1 MVSYGYGLP
10 GPAEREKMIEA
21 HLSLVDFL
29 VDRMMTQVPAFVSR
43 DDIRSAALM
52 GLMDAANRF
61 DPRRGVL
68 FKTFAE
74 RRIRGAVF
82 DEVRRMDWFSRSLRE
97 KQSRLSRATD
107 ELSKKLGRMPEEQEL
122 ADALEMELDD
132 FHELQLQ
139 VSQLGYVSL
148 DENIDEHDEGGK
160 SFIDNLEDTGQSSV
174 QERMEAGELR
184 QELAGYLEQLSE
196 KERLVIA
203 LLYYEELSQKEISE
217 VLELSE
223 GRISQLHSQALGKLK
238 GKMRHSINA
247 LRLQGAPR

>member
-1 MVSYGYGLP
+1 MIESYGPP
-10 GPAEREKMIEA
+10 GVAEREQMIEA

-29 VDRMMTQVPAFVSR
+29 VDRMMTQVPAFVDR
-43 DDIRSAALM
+43 EDIRSAALM
-52 GLMDAANRF
+52 GLMDAATRF

-74 RRIRGAVF
+74 RRIRGSVF
-82 DEVRRMDWFSRSLRE
+82 DEVRRMDWFSRTMRE
-97 KQSRLSRATD
+97 KQSRLSKTTENLAKR
-107 ELSKKLGRMPEEQEL
+107 LGRAPEESEIAKDLDMSLEEL
-122 ADALEMELDD
+122 HD
-132 FHELQLQ
+132 LQFQ

-148 DENIDEHDEGGK
+148 DQTVDDDSN
-160 SFIDNLEDTGQSSV
+160 SQPFIDSLVDRDQASV
-174 QERMEAGELR
+174 QDRMEANELTK
-184 QELAGYLEQLSE
+184 ELAGYLEHLSE

-238 GKMRHSINA
+238 GKMRRSLHA
-247 LRLQGAPR
+247 LRGAV

>member
-1 MVSYGYGLP
+1 MTFSNGYGPP
-10 GPAEREKMIEA
+10 GAAEREKMIES

-52 GLMDAANRF
+52 GLMDASNRF

-82 DEVRRMDWFSRSLRE
+82 DEVRRMDWFSRTLRE
-97 KQSRLSRATD
+97 KQSRLSKVTD
-107 ELSKKLGRMPEEQEL
+107 ALGKRLGRAPEDPEL
-122 ADALEMELDD
+122 AEELDMSLD
-132 FHELQLQ
+132 NFRELQLQ
-139 VSQLGYVSL
+139 VSQLGTISL
-148 DENIDEHDEGGK
+148 NEKYDDDDSGK
-160 SFIDNLEDTGQSSV
+160 SFIDNLEDTKQASV
-174 QERMEAGELR
+174 QERMEANELTG
-184 QELAGYLEQLSE
+184 ELAGYLEQLSE
-196 KERLVIA
+196 KERLVVA

-223 GRISQLHSQALGKLK
+223 GRISQLHSQALNKLK
-238 GKMRHSINA
+238 IKMKRSINA
-247 LRLQGAPR
+247 LRPEG

>member
-1 MVSYGYGLP
+1 MTFSNGYGPP
-10 GPAEREKMIEA
+10 GAAEREKMIES

-52 GLMDAANRF
+52 GLMDASNRF

-82 DEVRRMDWFSRSLRE
+82 DEVRRMDWFSRTLRE
-97 KQSRLSRATD
+97 KQSRLSKVTD
-107 ELSKKLGRMPEEQEL
+107 ALGKRLGRAPEDPEL
-122 ADALEMELDD
+122 AEELDMSLD
-132 FHELQLQ
+132 NFRELQLQ
-139 VSQLGYVSL
+139 VSQLGTISL
-148 DENIDEHDEGGK
+148 NENYDDDDSGK
-160 SFIDNLEDTGQSSV
+160 SFIDNLEDTKQASV
-174 QERMEAGELR
+174 QERMEANELTG
-184 QELAGYLEQLSE
+184 ELAGYLEQLSE
-196 KERLVIA
+196 KERLVVA

-223 GRISQLHSQALGKLK
+223 GRISQLHSQALNKLK
-238 GKMRHSINA
+238 IKMKRSINA
-247 LRLQGAPR
+247 LRPEG

>member
-1 MVSYGYGLP
+1 MTFSNGYGPP
-10 GPAEREKMIEA
+10 GAAEREKMVES

-29 VDRMMTQVPAFVSR
+29 VDRMMTQVPAFVNR

-52 GLMDAANRF
+52 GLMDASNRF

-82 DEVRRMDWFSRSLRE
+82 DEVRRMDWFSRTLRE
-97 KQSRLSRATD
+97 KQSRLAKVTDALGKKFGRAPDDT
-107 ELSKKLGRMPEEQEL
+107 EL
-122 ADALEMELDD
+122 ATGLDMSLD
-132 FHELQLQ
+132 NFRELQLQ

-148 DENIDEHDEGGK
+148 HESLDGDDSGK
-160 SFIDNLEDTGQSSV
+160 TFIDNLEDTKQASV
-174 QERMEAGELR
+174 QERMEASELTG
-184 QELAGYLEQLSE
+184 ELAGYLDQLSE
-196 KERLVIA
+196 KERLVVA
-203 LLYYEELSQKEISE
+203 LIYYEELSQKEISE

-238 GKMRHSINA
+238 IKMKRSLNA
-247 LRLQGAPR
+247 LHSGS

>member
-1 MVSYGYGLP
+1 MTYSNGYGPP

-29 VDRMMTQVPAFVSR
+29 VGRMMTQVPAFVGR

-52 GLMDAANRF
+52 GLLDAANRF

-82 DEVRRMDWFSRSLRE
+82 DEVRRMDWFSRTMRE
-97 KQSRLSRATD
+97 KQSRLSKAT
-107 ELSKKLGRMPEEQEL
+107 EALGKRLGRAPEDIEL
-122 ADALEMELDD
+122 AEELGLELDN
-132 FHELQLQ
+132 FHELKLQ

-148 DENIDEHDEGGK
+148 HENLDDNDESGK
-160 SFIDNLEDTGQSSV
+160 SFIDNLEDTGQATA
-174 QERMEAGELR
+174 QEQMEAGELTK
-184 QELAGYLEQLSE
+184 ELAGYLEDLSE
-196 KERLVIA
+196 KERLVVA

-217 VLELSE
+217 VLELTE

-238 GKMRHSINA
+238 GKMRRSINA
-247 LRLQGAPR
+247 LGTRK

>member
-1 MVSYGYGLP
+1 MTFSNGYGPP
-10 GPAEREKMIEA
+10 GAAEREKMIES

-52 GLMDAANRF
+52 GLMDASNRF

-97 KQSRLSRATD
+97 KQSRLSKVTD
-107 ELSKKLGRMPEEQEL
+107 SLGKKLGRSPEDPEL
-122 ADALEMELDD
+122 AEELDMNLDD
-132 FHELQLQ
+132 FRELQLQ
-139 VSQLGYVSL
+139 VSQLGTISLNESL
-148 DENIDEHDEGGK
+148 DNDEDSGK
-160 SFIDNLEDTGQSSV
+160 TFIDNLEDNKQASV
-174 QERMEAGELR
+174 QERMEANELTGELA
-184 QELAGYLEQLSE
+184 EYLDQLSE
-196 KERLVIA
+196 KERLVVA

-223 GRISQLHSQALGKLK
+223 GRISQIHSQALGKLK
-238 GKMRHSINA
+238 AKMKRSINA
-247 LRLQGAPR
+247 LRSVD

>member
-1 MVSYGYGLP
+1 MTFSNGYGPP
-10 GPAEREKMIEA
+10 GPAEREKMVES

-29 VDRMMTQVPAFVSR
+29 VERMMTQVPAFVNR

-52 GLMDAANRF
+52 GLMDASNRF

-82 DEVRRMDWFSRSLRE
+82 DEVRRMDWFSRTLRE
-97 KQSRLSRATD
+97 KQSRLSKAT
-107 ELSKKLGRMPEEQEL
+107 EALAKRLGRAPEDPEL
-122 ADALEMELDD
+122 AVELDMSLD
-132 FHELQLQ
+132 NFRELQLQ

-148 DENIDEHDEGGK
+148 HESMDGEESGK
-160 SFIDNLEDTGQSSV
+160 TFIDNLEDTKQSTV
-174 QERMEAGELR
+174 QERMEANELTG
-184 QELAGYLEQLSE
+184 ELAGYLDQLSE
-196 KERLVIA
+196 KERLVVA
-203 LLYYEELSQKEISE
+203 LIYYEELSQKEISE

-238 GKMRHSINA
+238 TKMKRSIGV
-247 LRLQGAPR
+247 LRSGN

>member
-1 MVSYGYGLP
+1 MTFSNGYGLP
-10 GPAEREKMIEA
+10 GAAEREKMVES

-52 GLMDAANRF
+52 GLMDASNRF

-82 DEVRRMDWFSRSLRE
+82 DEVRRMDWFSRTLRE
-97 KQSRLSRATD
+97 KQSRLSKVTD
-107 ELSKKLGRMPEEQEL
+107 TLGKRLGRAPEDQEL
-122 ADALEMELDD
+122 AEELEMSLDN
-132 FHELQLQ
+132 FRELQLQ
-139 VSQLGYVSL
+139 VSQLGTVSL
-148 DENIDEHDEGGK
+148 NENYDDDDSGK
-160 SFIDNLEDTGQSSV
+160 TFIDNLEDTKQASV
-174 QERMEAGELR
+174 QDRMEANELTG
-184 QELAGYLEQLSE
+184 ELAGYLEQLSE
-196 KERLVIA
+196 KERLVVA

-238 GKMRHSINA
+238 IKMKRSINA
-247 LRLQGAPR
+247 LRSED

>member
-1 MVSYGYGLP
+1 MTFSNGYGPP
-10 GPAEREKMIEA
+10 GAAEREKMIES

-52 GLMDAANRF
+52 GLMDASNRF

-82 DEVRRMDWFSRSLRE
+82 DEVRRMDWFSRTLRE
-97 KQSRLSRATD
+97 KQSRLAKVTD
-107 ELSKKLGRMPEEQEL
+107 SLGKQLGRAPEDPEL
-122 ADALEMELDD
+122 AEELDMSLDD
-132 FHELQLQ
+132 FRELQLQ
-139 VSQLGYVSL
+139 VSQLGTISLNESL
-148 DENIDEHDEGGK
+148 DNDEDSGK
-160 SFIDNLEDTGQSSV
+160 TFIDNLVDSKQASV
-174 QERMEAGELR
+174 QERMEANELTG
-184 QELAGYLEQLSE
+184 ELAGYLEQLSE
-196 KERLVIA
+196 KERLVVA

-238 GKMRHSINA
+238 IKMKRSINA
-247 LRLQGAPR
+247 LRSED

>member
-1 MVSYGYGLP
+1 MAYSNGYGPP

-21 HLSLVDFL
+21 HLNLVDFL

-74 RRIRGAVF
+74 RRIRGSVF
-82 DEVRRMDWFSRSLRE
+82 DEVRRMDWFSRTLRE
-97 KQSRLSRATD
+97 KQSRLARVTED
-107 ELSKKLGRMPEEQEL
+107 LGKRLGRAPEDEEL
-122 ADALEMELDD
+122 AVELDMSLDD
-132 FHELQLQ
+132 FHELQFQ

-148 DENIDEHDEGGK
+148 HESMDESDDQGK
-160 SFIDNLEDTGQSSV
+160 TFIDNLEDKAQASV
-174 QERMEAGELR
+174 QERMEANELTR
-184 QELAGYLEQLSE
+184 ELAGYLEQLSE

-238 GKMRHSINA
+238 MKMKRSINA
-247 LRLQGAPR
+247 LRAEA

>member
-1 MVSYGYGLP
+1 MSSNPTGYGPP

-21 HLSLVDFL
+21 HLPLVDFL
-29 VDRMMTQVPAFVSR
+29 VDRMLTQVPGFVNR
-43 DDIRSAALM
+43 DDIRSAALL

-74 RRIRGAVF
+74 RRIRGSVF
-82 DEVRRMDWFSRSLRE
+82 DEVRRMDWFSRTLRE
-97 KQSRLSRATD
+97 KQARLDRAVD
-107 ELSKKLGRMPEEQEL
+107 DLGKRLGRPPQDEEI
-122 ADALEMELDD
+122 ADALQLSLDD
-132 FHELQLQ
+132 FRELQFQ

-148 DENIDEHDEGGK
+148 DNQIDPDDAGG
-160 SFIDNLEDTGQSSV
+160 SSWIDTLEDTLQTSV
-174 QERMEAGELR
+174 QERMEAGELTR
-184 QELAGYLEQLSE
+184 ELAGHLEQLAE

-203 LLYYEELSQKEISE
+203 LLYYEELSQKEIAE

-238 GKMRHSINA
+238 TKMRNSINA
-247 LRLQGAPR
+247 MRGEH

>member
-1 MVSYGYGLP
+1 MTYSNGYGPP
-10 GPAEREKMIEA
+10 GPAEREKMIEL

-29 VDRMMTQVPAFVSR
+29 VERMLTQVPAFVNR

-52 GLMDAANRF
+52 GLLDAANRF

-82 DEVRRMDWFSRSLRE
+82 DEVRRMDWFSRSMRE
-97 KQSRLSRATD
+97 KQSRLARTTD
-107 ELSKKLGRMPEEQEL
+107 ELGKKLGRAPEDAEL
-122 ADALEMELDD
+122 ATALELELDD
-132 FHELQLQ
+132 FHELRLQ

-148 DENIDEHDEGGK
+148 HENMDDDDSGR
-160 SFIDNLEDTGQSSV
+160 SFIDNLEDTRQSSV
-174 QERMEAGELR
+174 QEKMEAGELTK
-184 QELAGYLEQLSE
+184 ELAGYLELLSE

-217 VLELSE
+217 VLELTE
-223 GRISQLHSQALGKLK
+223 GRISQLHSQALAKLK
-238 GKMRHSINA
+238 GKMRRSINA
-247 LRLQGAPR
+247 LRGGD

>member
-1 MVSYGYGLP
+1 MTVSNGYGLP

-82 DEVRRMDWFSRSLRE
+82 DDVRRMDWFSRSLRE
-97 KQSRLSRATD
+97 KQSRLGKVTED
-107 ELSKKLGRMPEEQEL
+107 MSKRLGRPAEDQEL
-122 ADALEMELDD
+122 AEALEMSLDD
-132 FHELQLQ
+132 FRELQLQ

-148 DENIDEHDEGGK
+148 HENIDDNDDDGK
-160 SFIDNLEDTGQSSV
+160 TFIDNLEDTQQASV
-174 QERMEAGELR
+174 QERMEAGELTR
-184 QELAGYLEQLSE
+184 ELAGYLEQLSE

-223 GRISQLHSQALGKLK
+223 GRISQLHSQALSKLK
-238 GKMRHSINA
+238 IKMKRSINA
-247 LRLQGAPR
+247 LRTEA

>member
-1 MVSYGYGLP
+1 MTFSSGYGLP

-29 VDRMMTQVPAFVSR
+29 VERMMTQVPAFVSR

-52 GLMDAANRF
+52 GLMDAASRF

-74 RRIRGAVF
+74 RRIRGSVF
-82 DEVRRMDWFSRSLRE
+82 DEVRRMDWFSRTMRE
-97 KQSRLSRATD
+97 KQSRLGKVTED
-107 ELSKKLGRMPEEQEL
+107 LGKKLGRPPEDEEL
-122 ADALEMELDD
+122 AEALNISLEEY
-132 FHELQLQ
+132 HELQYQ

-148 DENIDEHDEGGK
+148 DESIDDRDGGGQ
-160 SFIDNLEDTGQSSV
+160 SFIDNLEDVGQSTAL
-174 QERMEAGELR
+174 ERIEADELTR
-184 QELAGYLEQLSE
+184 ELAGYLEQLSE

-203 LLYYEELSQKEISE
+203 LLYYEELSQKEIAE
-217 VLELSE
+217 ALELTE

-238 GKMRHSINA
+238 GKMKRSLSLVRERA
-247 LRLQGAPR
+247 

>member
-1 MVSYGYGLP
+1 MTYSNSYGPP
-10 GPAEREKMIEA
+10 GPAEREKMIEN

-29 VDRMMTQVPAFVSR
+29 VDRMMTQVPSFVSR

-74 RRIRGAVF
+74 RRIRGSVF

-97 KQSRLSRATD
+97 KQSRLAKTTE
-107 ELSKKLGRMPEEQEL
+107 ELGKKLGRAPDDEEL
-122 ADALEMELDD
+122 AVALELSLDE
-132 FHELQLQ
+132 FHELQFQ

-148 DENIDEHDEGGK
+148 NENLDENEENGK
-160 SFIDNLEDTGQSSV
+160 SFIDNIEDTSQESV
-174 QERMEAGELR
+174 QERMEANELTH
-184 QELAGYLEQLSE
+184 ELAGYLEQLSE

-223 GRISQLHSQALGKLK
+223 GRISQLHSQALSKLRTRMK
-238 GKMRHSINA
+238 RSINA
-247 LRLQGAPR
+247 LRTAG

>member
-1 MVSYGYGLP
+1 MTISNGYGLP
-10 GPAEREKMIEA
+10 GAAEREKMIEA
-21 HLSLVDFL
+21 HLTLVDFL

-74 RRIRGAVF
+74 RRIRGSVF

-97 KQSRLSRATD
+97 KQSRLNKVTD
-107 ELSKKLGRMPEEQEL
+107 DLAKQLGRAPEDQEL
-122 ADALEMELDD
+122 AAALEMALDD
-132 FHELQLQ
+132 FRELQLQ

-148 DENIDEHDEGGK
+148 NENIDENEENGK
-160 SFIDNLEDTGQSSV
+160 SFIDNLEDTQQSSA
-174 QERMEAGELR
+174 QERMEAGELTK
-184 QELAGYLEQLSE
+184 ELAGYLEQLSE

-223 GRISQLHSQALGKLK
+223 GRISQLHSQALSKLK
-238 GKMRHSINA
+238 MKMKRSINA
-247 LRLQGAPR
+247 LQVED

>member
-1 MVSYGYGLP
+1 
-10 GPAEREKMIEA
+10 MIES

-52 GLMDAANRF
+52 GLMDASNRF

-97 KQSRLSRATD
+97 KQSRLAKVTD
-107 ELSKKLGRMPEEQEL
+107 SLGKKLGRAPEDPEL
-122 ADALEMELDD
+122 AEELDISLDD
-132 FHELQLQ
+132 FRELQLQ
-139 VSQLGYVSL
+139 VSQLGTISLNESL
-148 DENIDEHDEGGK
+148 DNGEDSGK
-160 SFIDNLEDTGQSSV
+160 TFIDNLEDSKQASV
-174 QERMEAGELR
+174 QERMEANELTG
-184 QELAGYLEQLSE
+184 ELAGYLEQLSE
-196 KERLVIA
+196 KERLVVA
-203 LLYYEELSQKEISE
+203 LLYYEELSQKEISD

-238 GKMRHSINA
+238 IKMKRSINA
-247 LRLQGAPR
+247 LHSEN

>member
-1 MVSYGYGLP
+1 MMISNGYGLP

-74 RRIRGAVF
+74 RRIRGSVF

-97 KQSRLSRATD
+97 KQSRLSRVTD
-107 ELSKKLGRMPEEQEL
+107 DLAKRLGRVPEDLEL
-122 ADALEMELDD
+122 AEALEMELDD
-132 FHELQLQ
+132 FRELQLQ

-148 DENIDEHDEGGK
+148 NENIDDSDDVGK
-160 SFIDNLEDTGQSSV
+160 SFIDSLADTAQSSV
-174 QERMEAGELR
+174 QERMEAGELKT
-184 QELAGYLEQLSE
+184 ELASYLDQLSE

-238 GKMRHSINA
+238 LKMRRSINA
-247 LRLQGAPR
+247 LQVEG

>member
-1 MVSYGYGLP
+1 MGYSEGYGPP

-29 VDRMMTQVPAFVSR
+29 VDRMMTQVPAFVNR

-52 GLMDAANRF
+52 GLLDAAGRF

-82 DEVRRMDWFSRSLRE
+82 DEVRRMDWFSRTMRE
-97 KQSRLSRATD
+97 KQSRLAKTTD
-107 ELSKKLGRMPEEQEL
+107 ALGKQLGRSPEDTEIAE
-122 ADALEMELDD
+122 AMELDLEA
-132 FHELQLQ
+132 FHELKLQ

-148 DENIDEHDEGGK
+148 HEKLDDSDGNGK
-160 SFIDNLEDTGQSSV
+160 TFIDNLEDTKQASV
-174 QERMEAGELR
+174 QEKMEAGELTK
-184 QELAGYLEQLSE
+184 ELAGYLEQLSE
-196 KERLVIA
+196 KERLVMA

-217 VLELSE
+217 VLELTE

-238 GKMRHSINA
+238 VKMKRSINA
-247 LRLQGAPR
+247 LRGGE

>member
-1 MVSYGYGLP
+1 MGYPGGYGPP
-10 GPAEREKMIEA
+10 GAAEREKMIEL

-29 VDRMMTQVPAFVSR
+29 VDRMMTQVPAFVNR

-97 KQSRLSRATD
+97 KQSTLAKATD
-107 ELSKKLGRMPEEQEL
+107 SLGKQLGRAPEEAEI
-122 ADALEMELDD
+122 AAAMEMDIDD
-132 FHELQLQ
+132 FRELRLQ

-148 DENIDEHDEGGK
+148 HDNLDEHDESSN
-160 SFIDNLEDTGQSSV
+160 SFIDNLEDTGQLSV
-174 QERMEAGELR
+174 QERMEAHELTK
-184 QELAGYLEQLSE
+184 ELAGFLEQLSE
-196 KERLVIA
+196 KERLVVA
-203 LLYYEELSQKEISE
+203 LIYYEGSALAGCRPASPCLSSPRSPLRTTAPSRRETATCGGPS
-217 VLELSE
+217 
-223 GRISQLHSQALGKLK
+223 A
-238 GKMRHSINA
+238 SI
-247 LRLQGAPR
+247 